1 MEKSKG
7 KKTKNSAR
15 QAKHTSEFIEL
26 ILKIV
31 RMASHRCSTTNG
43 HRQAPKES
51 HTDTDTNTDIA
62 STKEA
67 GTYTITGTHTRRLN
81 CECAT

>member
-1 MEKSKG
+1 MEKSKE
-7 KKTKNSAR
+7 KKTKKSAR
-15 QAKHTSEFIEL
+15 QAKHTSKFIEL

-67 GTYTITGTHTRRLN
+67 GTYTITDTHTRRLN